1 VVFLGVANG
10 AFSIAAIATM
20 MRLAGEGGP
29 GKEGTRMG
37 LWGAAQAIAFGL
49 GGIVGTAASDIAHAI
64 FGDSRL
70 AYLSVFIFQAM
81 LFMASALVAYRMRS
95 NTKPVDAVRR
105 PHPIQWRE
113 GSAT

>member
-1 VVFLGVANG
+1 
-10 AFSIAAIATM
+10 
-20 MRLAGEGGP
+20 
-29 GKEGTRMG
+29 MG
-37 LWGAAQAIAFGL
+37 CSSSHRFRL